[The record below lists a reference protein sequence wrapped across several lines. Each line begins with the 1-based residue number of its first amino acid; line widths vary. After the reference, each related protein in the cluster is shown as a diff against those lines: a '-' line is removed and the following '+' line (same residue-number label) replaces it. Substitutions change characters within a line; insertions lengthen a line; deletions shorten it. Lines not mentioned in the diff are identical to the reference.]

1 MIQPY
6 RLPPPLSLAS
16 DFVFGYGNE
25 ASLHDGIHHRRHTC
39 LHLLHRLARRPLP
52 QERRFITAA
61 FASRNQRRSFA
72 LSVVSYAIGSGGGFK
87 PHRVGIYWV
96 KLGQIAGR
104 QSLASAARILS

>member
-6 RLPPPLSLAS
+6 RLPPLSLAS

-72 LSVVSYAIGSGGGFK
+72 LSVVSYAIGSGAGFK
-87 PHRVGIYWV
+87 PRRICCV
-96 KLGQIAGR
+96 KPGQIAGR